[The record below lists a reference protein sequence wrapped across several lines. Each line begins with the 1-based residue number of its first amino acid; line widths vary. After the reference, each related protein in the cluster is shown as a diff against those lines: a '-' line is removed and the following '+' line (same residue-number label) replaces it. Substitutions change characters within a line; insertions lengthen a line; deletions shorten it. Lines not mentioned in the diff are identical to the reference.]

1 MAKDIVAEIR
11 DKAGVTHYRAQL
23 FWDAWVDRLDVDAL
37 VEELHAEDVHEEQKE
52 DGSLEHTLQEIA
64 DLTGATFEQ
73 VDKWAKT
80 IDEDRFVFEPLEE
93 LANEF
98 ADQQ

>member
-23 FWDAWVDRLDVDAL
+23 FWDAFVDRLDVDAL
-37 VEELHAEDVHEEQKE
+37 AEELHAEDVHAELE
-52 DGSLEHTLQEIA
+52 DDSMESTFREIA
-64 DLTGATFEQ
+64 DITGATIEKVQ
-73 VDKWAKT
+73 EWAKT
-80 IDEDRFVFEPLEE
+80 IDEDRFVSEPLEE

>member
-37 VEELHAEDVHEEQKE
+37 VEELHAEDVHAELE

-80 IDEDRFVFEPLEE
+80 IDEDRFVSESVEE

>member
-1 MAKDIVAEIR
+1 MATCEENKKNNKCDSSCEVVFCP
-11 DKAGVTHYRAQL
+11 GVDP
-23 FWDAWVDRLDVDAL
+23 F
-37 VEELHAEDVHEEQKE
+37 E

-80 IDEDRFVFEPLEE
+80 IDEDRFVSESVEE

-98 ADQQ
+98 ADQL